1 MFFFQSPG
9 GVFSTQIRGNS
20 SKKSSKEFIDLR
32 FEHSVFVHGVY
43 VYETL
48 NPGSIIA
55 IWAGNCKGKDKF
67 YQNFTLHAVSDYKK
81 RSYKKC

>member
-1 MFFFQSPG
+1 M
-9 GVFSTQIRGNS
+9 
-20 SKKSSKEFIDLR
+20 R

-55 IWAGNCKGKDKF
+55 IWAGDCKGKDKF
-67 YQNFTLHAVSDYKK
+67 YQNFTLTPLSSNILHHHFYLPKVDIQVQNGQEVLGSQVSFILDM
-81 RSYKKC
+81 RLAC

>member
-1 MFFFQSPG
+1 
-9 GVFSTQIRGNS
+9 
-20 SKKSSKEFIDLR
+20 LR

-55 IWAGNCKGKDKF
+55 IWAGDCKGKDKF
-67 YQNFTLHAVSDYKK
+67 YQNFILTPFSSNILHHHFYLPEVDIQVQNGQEVLGSQVSFILDM
-81 RSYKKC
+81 RLAC